1 MRRFCALIVL
11 LCCLTLCGCGRG
23 ESPRRDRVPEWPFA
37 MTASLRLQTTDVS
50 FFADWTYRDSQST
63 FVLQTPQ
70 ELVGVTMVCNAV
82 ENRIESGGVETDL
95 PQQSAFVLLDRAYRA
110 LTDGMVEPQRTQE
123 GWLYDGMDR
132 YGFEALCDA
141 DGSLRIR
148 FPKAD
153 AEAAFTVAAIGENAG

>member
-1 MRRFCALIVL
+1 MLALCLILCA
-11 LCCLTLCGCGRG
+11 CGRG
-23 ESPRRDRVPEWPFA
+23 ETLRRDRVPEWPFA
-37 MTASLRLQTTDVS
+37 MTSGLTIGIQENS
-50 FFADWTYRDSQST
+50 FTADWTYKDSQSAFT
-63 FVLQTPQ
+63 IREPQ
-70 ELVGVTMVCNAV
+70 ELAGVTVRCSAV
-82 ENRIESGGVETDL
+82 ESRIEKDGVQTDL

-141 DGSLRIR
+141 DGSLHIR

-153 AEAAFTVAAIGENAG
+153 AEAYFTVVPIEEVIA

>member
-1 MRRFCALIVL
+1 MKRFFL
-11 LCCLTLCGCGRG
+11 LSFSVCLLFCSCGRG
-23 ESPRRDRVPEWPFA
+23 EVLRRDRVPEWPFGV
-37 MTASLRLQTTDVS
+37 TASLQMKAGDVDFS
-50 FFADWTYRDSQST
+50 ADWTYGDGQST
-63 FVLQTPQ
+63 FLLRSPQ
-70 ELVGVTMVCNAV
+70 ELSDVTICCNAV
-82 ENRIESGGVETDL
+82 ECRIESGGVQAEL

-132 YGFEALCDA
+132 YGFEALGNE

-153 AEAAFTVAAIGENAG
+153 AEAQFTVTATPTNIE

>member
-1 MRRFCALIVL
+1 MKRICVLMMLSVCLFLCA
-11 LCCLTLCGCGRG
+11 CGRG
-23 ESPRRDRVPEWPFA
+23 DVRDRVPEWPFA
-37 MTASLRLQTTDVS
+37 MTSNPTIELQGIAFS
-50 FFADWTYRDSQST
+50 ADWTYGDGQS
-63 FVLQTPQ
+63 FFALKTPQ
-70 ELVGVTMVCNAV
+70 ELAGVTIVCNAV
-82 ENRIESGGVETDL
+82 ESSIEKDGVQIDL
-95 PQQSAFVLLDRAYRA
+95 PQQSAFVMLDRTYRA

-141 DGSLRIR
+141 DGSLQIR